1 MLNVTIQNDGKIK
14 IQSECSNTKEMRSNV
29 NLLLAIV
36 SSMEIEK
43 VMNTESAISY
53 QYGQTRIANYLQLKK
68 SMTTNLCE
76 KPDNHGAGW
85 VIAVVI
91 ITMLLFVTAKCQA
104 QQKAAIDTMVCKV
117 ECIKQIVQK
126 PSINGKTVKYMAV
139 YVDKSAGF
147 SEIIP
152 ISKSVVDYIG
162 TCKQFSIEP
171 TLGIRLRNGVITSIV
186 RYKIKFVHK

>member
-1 MLNVTIQNDGKIK
+1 MGVKL
-14 IQSECSNTKEMRSNV
+14 
-29 NLLLAIV
+29 
-36 SSMEIEK
+36 
-43 VMNTESAISY
+43 Y
-53 QYGQTRIANYLQLKK
+53 
-68 SMTTNLCE
+68 E
-76 KPDNHGAGW
+76 KPDHSPDPLIAII
-85 VIAVVI
+85 VIMI
-91 ITMLLFVTAKCQA
+91 LLFMTSKCHA

-126 PSINGKTVKYMAV
+126 PSTNGKTVKYLAV

-152 ISKSVVDYIG
+152 ISKNVVDYIS

>member
-1 MLNVTIQNDGKIK
+1 MGVKLYEKPEDPNPGPLIAIVII
-14 IQSECSNTKEMRSNV
+14 IM
-29 NLLLAIV
+29 LLLLT
-36 SSMEIEK
+36 S
-43 VMNTESAISY
+43 
-53 QYGQTRIANYLQLKK
+53 
-68 SMTTNLCE
+68 
-76 KPDNHGAGW
+76 
-85 VIAVVI
+85 
-91 ITMLLFVTAKCQA
+91 KCHA

-126 PSINGKTVKYMAV
+126 PSVNGKTVKYLAV

-152 ISKSVVDYIG
+152 ISKSVVDYIN
-162 TCKQFSIEP
+162 TCKQFSLEP

>member
-1 MLNVTIQNDGKIK
+1 MSVKL
-14 IQSECSNTKEMRSNV
+14 
-29 NLLLAIV
+29 
-36 SSMEIEK
+36 
-43 VMNTESAISY
+43 Y
-53 QYGQTRIANYLQLKK
+53 
-68 SMTTNLCE
+68 E
-76 KPDNHGAGW
+76 KPDKHNPGPL
-85 VIAVVI
+85 IAIAIVI
-91 ITMLLFVTAKCQA
+91 ILLLLTSKCHA
-104 QQKAAIDTMVCKV
+104 QQKKAAIDTMVCKV

-126 PSINGKTVKYMAV
+126 PSVNGKTVKYLAV

-152 ISKSVVDYIG
+152 ISKSVVDYIS